1 MIIGLIAFFVLL
13 AVIVIPQFKQHP
25 KGLAILFGTE
35 MWERFSYYGGR
46 SMLILYMTAAVTDQ
60 NPGLNLTVSEAG
72 ALYAMYVSGVYLTN
86 LPGGWI
92 ADKILGARN
101 AVFVGG
107 VIIALGNILIGLN
120 TGEAGFYI
128 ALLLNCVG
136 TGLLK
141 PNVSTMV
148 GSLYAPGDIRRDSA
162 FSIYYMGIN
171 LGAFIAPLVAGSVG
185 EKIDWNYGFI
195 VVGMGMILGLILFK
209 WGAKYLGDAGLKQ
222 PVANDVQT
230 TNAYQQLKKPV
241 LYGLILITI
250 TVLIHVLGI
259 YTLTMNRLSLLM
271 GYVLFIVPFVY
282 FFFLFT
288 QGGFTKEESKRIV
301 SIIIFYLAAALFW
314 GAFEQAGST
323 LTLFADRN
331 TENSL
336 FGYSFPTT
344 WWQSINS
351 MWILLLSPVF
361 AIVWLQLKKANKE
374 PSTPFKFALGLLFV
388 GLGFLILVPAA
399 NMIASG
405 TTRVGIIWLLMTYFL
420 HTVGELFL
428 SPVGLSA
435 MTKLAP
441 PRIVGQMMGIWFM
454 GAALGNWIGGR
465 VGGLFESYPLQQIFF
480 YVFVT
485 SAISALIMFILTPWT
500 KRLMGEVK

>member
-1 MIIGLIAFFVLL
+1 MIYGLIAFFALL
-13 AVIVIPQFKQHP
+13 AIIVIPQFKQHP

-46 SMLILYMTAAVTDQ
+46 SMMILYMTAAVTDQ
-60 NPGLNLTVSEAG
+60 NPGLSLTVGEAG
-72 ALYAMYVSGVYLTN
+72 ALYAMYVAGVYITN

-101 AVFVGG
+101 SVFWGG
-107 VIIALGNILIGLN
+107 VIIAAGNILIGLN
-120 TGEAGFYI
+120 TGEMGFYL
-128 ALLLNCVG
+128 ALVLNCIG

-171 LGAFIAPLVAGSVG
+171 LGAFTAPLIAGSVG
-185 EKIDWNYGFI
+185 EKIDWNYGFLI
-195 VVGMGMILGLILFK
+195 VGLGMILGLILFK
-209 WGAKYLGDAGLKQ
+209 WGARYLGDAGLKVDTVSSKQ
-222 PVANDVQT
+222 SFKLIRTPLIISLSIIMVS
-230 TNAYQQLKKPV
+230 V
-241 LYGLILITI
+241 LLHMTRL
-250 TVLIHVLGI
+250 
-259 YTLTMNRLSLLM
+259 YTFNLTRLSDLM
-271 GYVLFIVPFVY
+271 GYVLLFVPFIY
-282 FFFLFT
+282 FFFLFRK
-288 QGGFTKEESKRIV
+288 GGYTKPEIKRIV
-301 SIIIFYLAAALFW
+301 AIIIFYLAAALFW

-331 TENSL
+331 TDNSL

-361 AIVWLQLKKANKE
+361 AIVWLQLKKVNKE

-399 NMIASG
+399 QMITSD
-405 TTRVGIIWLLMTYFL
+405 TVRVGVIWLMMTYFL

-441 PRIVGQMMGIWFM
+441 PKIVGQMMGIWFM
-454 GAALGNWIGGR
+454 GAALGNFIGGR
-465 VGGLFESYPLQQIFF
+465 VGGMFESYPLPKIFF

-485 SAISALIMFILTPWT
+485 SAVSAIIMFCLTPWI